1 VNVFII
7 YNFDKADVYC
17 ERLFCSLCH
26 SGPVKSLS
34 FSPRALSGSET
45 IKLGSG
51 SEDHTVRI
59 FSIALL

>member
-1 VNVFII
+1 MEMVVISNDL
-7 YNFDKADVYC
+7 N
-17 ERLFCSLCH
+17 CSSCH

-34 FSPRALSGSET
+34 FSSRASDGNET